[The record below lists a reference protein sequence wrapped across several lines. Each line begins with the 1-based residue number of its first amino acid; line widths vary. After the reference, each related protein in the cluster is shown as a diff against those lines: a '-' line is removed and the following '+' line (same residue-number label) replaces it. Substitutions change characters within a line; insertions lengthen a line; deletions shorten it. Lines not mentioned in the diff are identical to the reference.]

1 MTPLFQPVPS
11 IMLVGLDAE
20 LAAECERV
28 LPSVLVLR
36 VGHGAAAVERML
48 VTRPLVVVLGE
59 AVGRTDSALVSECAH
74 DIQAEVLRGTAA
86 SRTELPGYVRMALL
100 VAERNRERPTAPP

>member
-11 IMLVGLDAE
+11 IMLVGLDTE
-20 LAAECERV
+20 LAAACEHAF
-28 LPSVLVLR
+28 PSLLVLR

-48 VTRPLVVVLGE
+48 VTRPLVVVVGE
-59 AVGRTDSALVSECAH
+59 NLARSEVALVTECAR
-74 DIQAEVLRGTAA
+74 DIQAEVLRGTNA
-86 SRTELPGYVRMALL
+86 SRAEFPEYVRLALL